1 VSAKAPPSRESESL
15 NIQRL
20 VDSIPPPIPTARRDG
35 YLDHVNSQL
44 GRHHRQIVDSG
55 LLLDARFVLPTP
67 AGAFSCRWLKGA
79 ACWSNLST
87 PARYMQRP
95 GRRSRVLT
103 ATLGRTES

>member
-1 VSAKAPPSRESESL
+1 
-15 NIQRL
+15 
-20 VDSIPPPIPTARRDG
+20 
-35 YLDHVNSQL
+35 
-44 GRHHRQIVDSG
+44 
-55 LLLDARFVLPTP
+55 VLPTP